1 MQTTLFRLC
10 EGLAPSFLPPFIISF
25 FPTWVVSKDNK
36 IALFLWTPIE
46 AKAARSRGGGE
57 REGGG
62 EKASPPTDRPQ
73 PSDGRKRL
81 S

>member
-1 MQTTLFRLC
+1 MKVWPLL
-10 EGLAPSFLPPFIISF
+10 SFFLSF

-46 AKAARSRGGGE
+46 AKAARARSRGGE
-57 REGGG
+57 RE
-62 EKASPPTDRPQ
+62 EEERPTN
-73 PSDGRKRL
+73 GRKRL